1 MAAEQHQK
9 PSQRR
14 TERDDGAERNRLEK
28 ALEIGLEDTFPR
40 PMQLLPFSLRQQRD
54 YQGDVIGS
62 VGVIAPTTAR
72 LLRR

>member
-1 MAAEQHQK
+1 
-9 PSQRR
+9 
-14 TERDDGAERNRLEK
+14 
-28 ALEIGLEDTFPR
+28 
-40 PMQLLPFSLRQQRD
+40 MQLLPFSLRQQRD